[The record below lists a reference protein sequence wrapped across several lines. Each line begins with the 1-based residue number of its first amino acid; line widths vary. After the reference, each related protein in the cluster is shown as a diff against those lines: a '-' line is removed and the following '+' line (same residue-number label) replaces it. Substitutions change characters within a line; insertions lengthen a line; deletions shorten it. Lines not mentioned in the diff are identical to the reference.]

1 MAEKD
6 FCLTIEFLL
15 AIDENV
21 RVVPASHPPS
31 PDSTLPRRIDVR
43 GGGGGVGYDS

>member
-21 RVVPASHPPS
+21 RARLSPPF
-31 PDSTLPRRIDVR
+31 P
-43 GGGGGVGYDS
+43 